1 MTTNASDPG
10 APTAPKAPESTTYAA
25 MLDEVDRICRDVGAP
40 ELDLDQMVAQVERGY
55 ALIKT
60 MRARLDETRQ
70 RIDQLRLE
78 FE

>member
-1 MTTNASDPG
+1 
-10 APTAPKAPESTTYAA
+10 
-25 MLDEVDRICRDVGAP
+25 
-40 ELDLDQMVAQVERGY
+40 MVAQVERGY
-55 ALIKT
+55 TLIKT